1 MNKQGLP
8 YEKPLYTIGCVNIAL
23 MSLTITLTLSLLYP
37 ESVTSAFIY
46 SFLSLIPLM
55 AVKVVCE
62 RTEKKTIRLLTAVP
76 LILLSLLVP
85 DEVSSWSWIIMLTLF
100 SFVFVFAPHIDGR
113 VLMSKPHIWD
123 LIPLLFMHAI
133 AQITARTP
141 MIISSILMIL
151 TFILCFMMEKNMRGV
166 VLEIKSR
173 EGAVSREGILR
184 ENRRVLILFIVIY
197 LILSVL
203 IPAAFSLL
211 SKESEETAQYYE
223 FGDYER
229 EDEEVKTEVKAKD
242 IRLTKKTEAI
252 DYSGAGSVLM
262 YIFLF
267 LLATA
272 VVLGIYS
279 IFYRLFS
286 ILNTEKRKRNTL
298 SEDIKVTEETVVAE
312 KKEKRMKTSDP
323 SFFTP
328 SGRLRRLYRKAVL
341 SRTKER
347 EKLSS
352 MTTGEIERSL
362 SLTDSVTALYDRTRY
377 TETVPTKDEIRKMQ
391 EDLRK

>member
-1 MNKQGLP
+1 MNRQGLP
-8 YEKPLYTIGCVNIAL
+8 YEKSLYTIGCVNIAL
-23 MSLTITLTLSLLYP
+23 MALTITLTLSLLYP
-37 ESVTSAFIY
+37 DSVTAAFMY

-55 AVKVVCE
+55 TVKVVCE
-62 RTEKKTIRLLTAVP
+62 RTEKKTVRLLVAIP

-85 DEVSSWSWIIMLTLF
+85 DPVSSWSWIIMLTIF

-113 VLMSKPHIWD
+113 VLMSRPHIWD

-151 TFILCFMMEKNMRGV
+151 TFILCFMLEKNMRGV
-166 VLEIKSR
+166 ALEIKSR
-173 EGAVSREGILR
+173 EGAVNREGILR

-203 IPAAFSLL
+203 IPVTFSLL
-211 SKESEETAQYYE
+211 SKDREETTQYYE
-223 FGDYER
+223 YGEYEGK
-229 EDEEVKTEVKAKD
+229 DEEVKTEVKAKD

-252 DYSGAGSVLM
+252 DYSSIGSILM

-267 LLATA
+267 LLASA

-286 ILNTEKRKRNTL
+286 ILNTEKRKRSTL
-298 SEDIKVTEETVVAE
+298 SRDIKVTEEAVVAE
-312 KKEKRMKTSDP
+312 KKEKKRKTSDP

-347 EKLSS
+347 GKLSA

-362 SLTDSVTALYDRTRY
+362 SIPDSVTAIYDRTRY
-377 TETVPTKDEIRKMQ
+377 TETVPTKDEIRRMQ